1 MRRPNAILRD
11 GLKMTVPTGAAFT
24 VFDRNCTVSEFLD
37 CTNRIRDTG
46 MKVILAGGNADTTDD
61 FIADLA
67 VGAGVDFV
75 RLGAP
80 SRGERIAK
88 LNRLL
93 EIEAELKSESGGV
106 KLGEQQPH
114 DFQVVRP
121 ASPPPTDVPAEAD
134 GATSERAS
142 ATPSEAVIEEEG
154 KSNKA
159 SIKASSGK
167 TQASKGTKKGR

>member
-1 MRRPNAILRD
+1 M
-11 GLKMTVPTGAAFT
+11 G
-24 VFDRNCTVSEFLD
+24 
-37 CTNRIRDTG
+37 
-46 MKVILAGGNADTTDD
+46 TDD

-93 EIEAELKSESGGV
+93 EIEAELKAEGGGA
-106 KLGEQQPH
+106 KLGEQTPH
-114 DFQVVRP
+114 DFHVVRP

-134 GATSERAS
+134 GATPDRGSI
-142 ATPSEAVIEEEG
+142 TPSEAIIEDDG

-159 SIKASSGK
+159 SVKASSGK
-167 TQASKGTKKGR
+167 TQAS